1 MDYTRPCSTNFV
13 MKINHAMMRWVL
25 AFLLSIGSIELKAN
39 PLKSGDWFQMQFAGE
54 GIYKITPQWFQSMG
68 LNPGRVHTGRLV
80 VFGGGRGPLPEANWA
95 ERPMGLVQYPI
106 QFHGDQDGI
115 FEANEFFLV
124 YIPGS
129 ESLQQP
135 IGEGGL
141 TKSPNPYEQVT
152 YAFMNPDW
160 EDANPPF
167 GASVLRIDTVQTGG
181 PTPGPGPWAV
191 TDRGDCLLSYEKE
204 LNNLIKSGREW
215 LGEPFDIAPNR
226 NFALELP
233 SYSVGDSCRV
243 AVRMAVRS
251 QGAPSPVTLR
261 VNGQDPRTLVAP
273 VVGTYYLDPF
283 FNLKE
288 EIWFM
293 DPGSPQLN
301 INLVFSRQNTLA
313 QAWLD
318 RILVQGRPRIQPE
331 VWPASQVFYNAS
343 TLGHQPTQYR
353 WSSYTAQPLQVWDVT
368 TPSTV
373 TAYPIETIQVGGVDF
388 QQILI
393 PGDMLRHLCLIK
405 GNAFGP
411 PSSLNQ
417 VPNQNLMGDSSVDMV
432 IVTPKAFRPQATQIA
447 AIHHQYD
454 GLKINIVH
462 PDDLYREFSSGR
474 RDIVAIRDYLRMLYH
489 RKTPQSSTGPSLK
502 YVLLLGSTSYDAFN
516 IIPGNLN
523 HVPTFQSYNSRDPL
537 SSYCSDAFYG
547 LMDSTEGAFG
557 DGGGDRMDLGIGRIP
572 VRDAAQATAMVR
584 KIQDYLDP
592 SNRGPWRNEFVFVAD
607 DQDYNIHLNDCAELV
622 RHTETQYPMGLVR
635 KIFLDAYEQESRPGG
650 ARYPAVN
657 DRINRAMQ
665 DGCLVMAYMGHGGV
679 NGLAEE
685 RIMTIPEIEGWNHPG
700 RYPLMVTATCE
711 FARFDNPAILSA
723 GERALLNPT
732 GGAIALLTTS
742 RVTFT
747 NFNLSISSRLFR
759 DQLFRKEQ
767 GKHLR
772 LGDLYKEA
780 ANPELGV
787 INTRNFA
794 LLGDPALRL
803 AFPHQIVAIDS
814 VSDTLKALG
823 LIELK
828 GKVLN
833 AAGMLDSSFNGF
845 LDLNV
850 MDKASSL
857 RTKVNDPDS
866 YLYQYSEYNNL
877 IFKGKVTIE
886 AGQWQSQFRVPKDI
900 NYVFGN
906 GRINA
911 YAVRNSLDTAWVGID
926 GEDAAGDTRMVVV
939 GGSSTNAVCNPAGP
953 RIVMSLN
960 DSLFRSDG
968 IAGSDNVLWV
978 TLYDEDGINSSAS
991 GIGREMQLVRN
1002 GDRAGAQTLNA
1013 YFISDLDQYRSGRI
1027 RYPLGQLS
1035 PGSYTLELKA
1045 WDVCNNSSVG
1055 QLRFQVV
1062 PDNLFQ
1068 IQTFSVYPNPVGAGT
1083 YPLLEFNHNRPGST
1097 MRISLNL
1104 IDLQGRVVRS
1114 LEQSGLSQGNYF
1126 QLEPETTQ
1134 DWASTLTNGLYL
1146 VYIEVECEG
1155 QRASAQTRMWLTR

>member
-1 MDYTRPCSTNFV
+1 MT
-13 MKINHAMMRWVL
+13 RWVGV
-25 AFLLSIGSIELKAN
+25 FLLFSLANCLQAN
-39 PLKSGDWFQMQFAGE
+39 PLKSGNWHQMQFSRE
-54 GIYKITPQWFQSMG
+54 GIYKITPQWLQTMG
-68 LNPGRVHTGRLV
+68 LQPSRVHTDRLV
-80 VFGGGRGPLPEANWA
+80 IFGGGRGPLPEANNVP
-95 ERPMGLVQYPI
+95 RPRGLVQYPI

-115 FEANEFFLV
+115 FEAGEFFLV

-129 ESLQQP
+129 ESLQQGP
-135 IGEGGL
+135 QGVGL
-141 TKSPNPYEQVT
+141 TQTANPYEQNT
-152 YAFMNPDW
+152 YAFLNPDW
-160 EDANPPF
+160 EQANQ
-167 GASVLRIDTVQTGG
+167 GLGSNVLRIDTVQTGG
-181 PTPGPGPWAV
+181 PTPGPGPWPV
-191 TDRGDCLLSYEKE
+191 TDRGDCLIAYEKE
-204 LNNLIKSGREW
+204 LNNPIKSGRLW
-215 LGEPFDIAPNR
+215 LGEPFDIAATR
-226 NFALELP
+226 NFTLGLP
-233 SYSVGDSCRV
+233 SYQPGDSCKVAIRV
-243 AVRMAVRS
+243 AVRS
-251 QGAPSPVTLR
+251 QGTASPISVR
-261 VNGQDPRTLVAP
+261 VNGQSPRTLVTP

-283 FNLKE
+283 YNVME
-288 EIWFM
+288 ESWSM
-293 DPGSPQLN
+293 DPGSAQLALN
-301 INLVFSRQNTLA
+301 MVFSRQNPSA

-318 RILVQGRPRIQPE
+318 RILIQGKPRIQPAL
-331 VWPASQVFYNAS
+331 WPPAQVFYNAS
-343 TLGHQPTQYR
+343 TLGLQPTLYR
-353 WSSYTAQPLQVWDVT
+353 WPSYDAQPLQVWDVT
-368 TPSTV
+368 VPHAA
-373 TAYPIETIQVGGVDF
+373 TAYPLETIRDGGSDF

-393 PGDMLRHLCLIK
+393 PGDILRHLCLIK
-405 GNAFGP
+405 GNNFDNPASCIP
-411 PSSLNQ
+411 I
-417 VPNQNLMGDSSVDMV
+417 PNQNLSGDSSADMI
-432 IVTPKAFRPQATQIA
+432 IVTPKIFVDQATQIA
-447 AIHHQYD
+447 AIHAHYD
-454 GLKINIVH
+454 GLKTNIVH
-462 PDDLYREFSSGR
+462 PEDIYREFSSGR

-489 RKTPQSSTGPSLK
+489 RQSPQSTSGPALK
-502 YVLLLGSTSYDAFN
+502 YLLLFGNTSYDAFN

-523 HVPTFQSYNSRDPL
+523 HIPTFQSFNSRDPL
-537 SSYCSDAFYG
+537 NSYCSDAFYG
-547 LMDSTEGAFG
+547 LMDSTEGAYG

-592 SNRGPWRNEFVFVAD
+592 SNRGAWRNELVFVAD
-607 DQDYNIHLNDCAELV
+607 DQDYNVHLNDCAELV
-622 RHTETQYPMGLVR
+622 GHAESQYPQGLVR

-685 RIMTIPEIEGWNHPG
+685 RIMTLPEIDGWYHPG

-723 GERALLNPT
+723 GERALLNPN

-759 DQLFRKEQ
+759 DHLFRKEQ
-767 GKHLR
+767 GMNLR
-772 LGDLYKEA
+772 LGDMYKEA

-803 AFPHQIVAIDS
+803 AFPRQSIIVDS

-828 GKVLN
+828 GSVLN
-833 AAGMLDSSFNGF
+833 SSGVTDSSFNGF

-866 YLYQYSEYNNL
+866 YLFQYSEYNNL
-877 IFKGKVTIE
+877 IFKGKSTVT
-886 AGQWQSQFRVPKDI
+886 AGQWNAQFRVPKDI
-900 NYVFGN
+900 NYVFGA

-911 YAVRNSLDTAWVGID
+911 YAIR
-926 GEDAAGDTRMVVV
+926 DASGPGDLGRVDDDASGDTRLIVV
-939 GGSSTNAVCNPAGP
+939 GGSSANAVCHPAGP

-968 IAGSDNVLWV
+968 IAGGDNVLWV
-978 TLYDEDGINSSAS
+978 TLRDEDGINSSAS
-991 GIGREMQLVRN
+991 GIGREMQLVCN
-1002 GDRAGAQTLNA
+1002 GNKAEAKTLNA
-1013 YFISDLDQYRSGRI
+1013 YFVSDADQYQSGRI

-1035 PGSYTLELKA
+1035 PGAYILELKA

-1068 IQTFSVYPNPVGAGT
+1068 IQSLAILPNPVGAGIT
-1083 YPLLEFNHNRPGST
+1083 PTLEFNHNRPGSE
-1097 MRISLNL
+1097 MRINL
-1104 IDLQGRVVRS
+1104 RLMDLQGRVVCHT
-1114 LEQSGLSQGNYF
+1114 EQAGSSQGNYF
-1126 QLEPETTQ
+1126 RIDPDFIQN
-1134 DWASTLTNGLYL
+1134 WAPTLNNGFYL
-1146 VYIEVECEG
+1146 VALEVECEG
-1155 QRASAQTRMWLTR
+1155 QLATAQSKMWVTR